1 MKKNNLIYSFLLIE
15 TMKPQHN
22 NFYDS
27 EKWKKIRDSVLKR
40 DKHIDQVA
48 KRYSLIPKEANLVHH
63 IFPRDIFPQYQFE
76 KWNLISVSTHTHAM
90 LHNRNDN
97 KLTAKGYEL
106 LKRTALKNNIDLTLL
121 TEELKQCVSD
131 YKN

>member
-1 MKKNNLIYSFLLIE
+1 
-15 TMKPQHN
+15 MKPQHN

-27 EKWKKIRDSVLKR
+27 AKWHKIRESVLKR
-40 DKHIDQVA
+40 DKYIDQVS
-48 KRYSLIPKEANLVHH
+48 KRYSLVPKEATIVHH
-63 IFPRDIFPQYQFE
+63 IFPRDIFPQWQFE
-76 KWNLISVSTHTHAM
+76 KWNLISVSKQTHAT

-121 TEELKQCVSD
+121 TEELKKCV
-131 YKN
+131 NGL